1 MSIKP
6 FFFFLQCSMGK
17 KQTKKNIP
25 TRLAASIFY
34 IFGCCGFQDK
44 I

>member
-6 FFFFLQCSMGK
+6 FFFFCNVAWEK
-17 KQTKKNIP
+17 NKNKKNIP